1 MRRLKVETTRITA
14 FGATGVAGIA
24 LSRVGPVAGAAVDV
38 LKFEP
43 GAVLGRHP
51 TRLCQLFSVV
61 SGSGWASGA
70 DGVRAPLL
78 RDDTVLWES
87 DEEHES
93 GTDDGMVAVV
103 VQTPIPPLSQI
114 GWVP

>member
-1 MRRLKVETTRITA
+1 MRRLEVETTPITA
-14 FGATGVAGIA
+14 FGATGVAGTA
-24 LSRVGPVAGAAVDV
+24 LTRVGRVDGAAVDV
-38 LKFEP
+38 LTFQP

-51 TRLCQLFSVV
+51 TRVWQLLSLV

-78 RDDTVLWES
+78 SGDTILWEP

-114 GWVP
+114 G